1 MKIIWDPRIYNEK
14 AGCSITLAPIGT
26 GSAVTYIYVYLLIV
40 LFFDELIACIDYD
53 MIWLWVD
60 KYVNE

>member
-53 MIWLWVD
+53 MI
-60 KYVNE
+60 